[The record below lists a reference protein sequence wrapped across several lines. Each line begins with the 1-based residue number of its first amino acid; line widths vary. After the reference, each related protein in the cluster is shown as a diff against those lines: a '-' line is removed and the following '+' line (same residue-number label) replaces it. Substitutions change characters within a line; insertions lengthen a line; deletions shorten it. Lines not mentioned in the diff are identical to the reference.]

1 MNLILL
7 GAPGAGKGTQ
17 AELLAKQLNIPT
29 ISTGTMLREAMAS
42 GSTLGN
48 EVKSCMEAGKLVS
61 DEIVLQIVAE
71 RTSRSDCANGFI
83 LDGVPRTL
91 VQAQALE
98 QMGVR
103 IDYAVSLEIDD
114 GVIVDRMSGRR
125 VCTKCGASYHL
136 TNNPP
141 KTAGICDSC
150 GGEVATRKDD
160 APETVRNRLGI
171 YHETTEVLKEF
182 YNARNRLK
190 LVSGEGSIEDIQRN
204 ILRAIGETV

>member
-1 MNLILL
+1 MDTPL
-7 GAPGAGKGTQ
+7 GK
-17 AELLAKQLNIPT
+17 
-29 ISTGTMLREAMAS
+29 
-42 GSTLGN
+42 
-48 EVKSCMEAGKLVS
+48 EVKSYMEAGKLVS
-61 DEIVLQIVAE
+61 DEIALALVSE
-71 RTSRSDCANGFI
+71 RTSRPDCAKGFI

-91 VQAQALE
+91 VQAKALDE
-98 QMGVR
+98 MGIH
-103 IDYAVSLEIDD
+103 IDYVVSLEIDD

-136 TNNPP
+136 QNNPP

-171 YHETTEVLKEF
+171 YHKTTEVLKD
-182 YNARNRLK
+182 YYRPQNK
-190 LVSGEGSIEDIQRN
+190 LVLVQGDQSIEDTQRD